1 MKGIVLLSCILFCSI
16 VTSGQIV
23 LKRGTNIYIE
33 LATEANSNNR
43 HEIIAL
49 VGYDVLDTST
59 GEILITKGTPVR
71 VRVERR
77 KSRGLGKAGWLL
89 IKPISTTAIDGK
101 EILLDGIYSKEGEDR
116 KGLALG
122 LGIGS
127 GLTYL
132 PGLGFLFLLIK
143 GEKIILPKGSIL
155 YDIYIGENYQFYSG
169 DINSLK

>member
-1 MKGIVLLSCILFCSI
+1 M
-16 VTSGQIV
+16 
-23 LKRGTNIYIE
+23 
-33 LATEANSNNR
+33 
-43 HEIIAL
+43 
-49 VGYDVLDTST
+49 
-59 GEILITKGTPVR
+59 
-71 VRVERR
+71 
-77 KSRGLGKAGWLL
+77 
-89 IKPISTTAIDGK
+89 
-101 EILLDGIYSKEGEDR
+101 LDGIYSKEGEDR

-143 GEKIILPKGSIL
+143 GEKIVLPKGSIL